1 MKKELAKKEKL
12 TKQLESAIKDIQKM
26 KADNQKVIDKLSK

>member
-1 MKKELAKKEKL
+1 MKKELLKKEKL
-12 TKQLESAIKDIQKM
+12 TKYLENAIKETQKM